1 MDHDSRDL
9 VNRGNNLLAVGL
21 LATIGIGI
29 VTEVFREDEVLHK
42 ADDAALFLLGV
53 GALLWYFA
61 GRNRFKRSLLPL
73 GLLVCGMVVKGLAAF
88 ALETGDQAD
97 VGDDIGVLTVFI
109 VAIVI
114 SALAYFR
121 SGADARAAT
130 PQAIAAE
137 APAGPSPLSGRP
149 GTARPPYATD
159 LRRAPLRAAA
169 IPTAGETS
177 VRTRPP
183 RR

>member
-1 MDHDSRDL
+1 MDDGSRDL

-29 VTEVFREDEVLHK
+29 VTEVAREDELLHK
-42 ADDAALFLLGV
+42 VDDALLFALGI
-53 GALLWYFA
+53 GALVWYFA

-73 GLLVCGMVVKGLAAF
+73 GLLLAGMVVKGVAAF
-88 ALETGDQAD
+88 ALEAGDRAD

-121 SGADARAAT
+121 SGAGSRAVGPQSLPAET
-130 PQAIAAE
+130 P
-137 APAGPSPLSGRP
+137 
-149 GTARPPYATD
+149 ARP
-159 LRRAPLRAAA
+159 
-169 IPTAGETS
+169 
-177 VRTRPP
+177 
-183 RR
+183 

>member
-1 MDHDSRDL
+1 MDQESRDL

-29 VTEVFREDEVLHK
+29 VTEVFREDELLHK
-42 ADDAALFLLGV
+42 ADDATLFLLGV
-53 GALLWYFA
+53 GALVWYFA

-73 GLLVCGMVVKGLAAF
+73 GLLIAGMAVKAVAAF

-97 VGDDIGVLTVFI
+97 VGDDIGVLTVFL

-121 SGADARAAT
+121 SRAETPAT
-130 PQAIAAE
+130 MPQGVPVE
-137 APAGPSPLSGRP
+137 SPASP
-149 GTARPPYATD
+149 
-159 LRRAPLRAAA
+159 
-169 IPTAGETS
+169 
-177 VRTRPP
+177 
-183 RR
+183 